1 MKKEYYSKNK
11 NKYFESRFKPR
22 QVYEKNNDYRNK
34 ADFINKYESE
44 NKHSVTHVRK
54 FSNQSNS
61 NLNSGP
67 NSVSPICLNIKSPV
81 DSNNSDYIKKFG
93 NFICNF
99 FLNNPNTNSKNDGVN
114 FPHTWENGNNLLQN
128 INTTKETHQFL
139 SKKSLG
145 YYNSNPKRGESNFT
159 ILGEEK
165 FNKDFNIN
173 SGYLNLN
180 SPFSNDIVNNYNL
193 TNTTTFSIGLPSQE
207 FKKTDV
213 SYCEDKNDILDNLHC
228 SNGLKLLNA
237 KEEFDEDLIVIIN
250 SYLLKINSSQDEGFE
265 KKFDYRFDPNLFSFL
280 TKDINISKVM
290 KGQFFREE
298 IKKLKALYSS
308 MFKQNNN
315 IKINPYV
322 AFSFKNHPKIYYA
335 KEDLFSL
342 KKLNSENKLQECKK
356 HIESLN
362 KEKELSKKKMSH
374 SMERINMIK
383 TCITLLKIKN
393 HQLDLTLKE
402 RLETNQIN

>member
-1 MKKEYYSKNK
+1 M
-11 NKYFESRFKPR
+11 
-22 QVYEKNNDYRNK
+22 
-34 ADFINKYESE
+34 
-44 NKHSVTHVRK
+44 
-54 FSNQSNS
+54 
-61 NLNSGP
+61 
-67 NSVSPICLNIKSPV
+67 
-81 DSNNSDYIKKFG
+81 
-93 NFICNF
+93 
-99 FLNNPNTNSKNDGVN
+99 N

-207 FKKTDV
+207 LKKTDV

-250 SYLLKINSSQDEGFE
+250 SYLLKINSYQDEGFE

-290 KGQFFREE
+290 KGQFFSEE

-322 AFSFKNHPKIYYA
+322 AFSFKNQPKIYYA

>member
-1 MKKEYYSKNK
+1 MFLKLHST
-11 NKYFESRFKPR
+11 KYFCF
-22 QVYEKNNDYRNK
+22 
-34 ADFINKYESE
+34 
-44 NKHSVTHVRK
+44 
-54 FSNQSNS
+54 
-61 NLNSGP
+61 
-67 NSVSPICLNIKSPV
+67 
-81 DSNNSDYIKKFG
+81 
-93 NFICNF
+93 
-99 FLNNPNTNSKNDGVN
+99 
-114 FPHTWENGNNLLQN
+114 HT
-128 INTTKETHQFL
+128 
-139 SKKSLG
+139 
-145 YYNSNPKRGESNFT
+145 
-159 ILGEEK
+159 
-165 FNKDFNIN
+165 
-173 SGYLNLN
+173 
-180 SPFSNDIVNNYNL
+180 DINNYNL

-207 FKKTDV
+207 LKKTDV